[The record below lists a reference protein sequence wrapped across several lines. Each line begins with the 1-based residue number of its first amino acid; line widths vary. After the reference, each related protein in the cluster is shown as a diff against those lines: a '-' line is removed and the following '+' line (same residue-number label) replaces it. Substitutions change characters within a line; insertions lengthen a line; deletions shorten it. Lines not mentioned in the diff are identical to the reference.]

1 MLLKISF
8 FSFTTCFSSSH
19 FFFFG
24 CPTYFGAFEQFATLI
39 FIYAYFPCVYVTC
52 EYFLFALLVYAFVVH
67 WGLREIFAQL

>member
-8 FSFTTCFSSSH
+8 FLLLPTFPPA
-19 FFFFG
+19 FFFFLG
-24 CPTYFGAFEQFATLI
+24 CPAYFWAFEQFATLI